1 MPLTLTNRDIDV
13 LEQSVQLATTN
24 GEDAYTIPTTT
35 LRALFETVRDLQDE
49 VRVLEREAAA
59 LTDEL
64 ESR

>member
-35 LRALFETVRDLQDE
+35 LRALFETR
-49 VRVLEREAAA
+49 AAFAA
-59 LTDEL
+59 LGAWWEDPDFQIC
-64 ESR
+64 RR